1 MLAQTVEQTGYGSKR
16 PGFESCHELELFLD
30 NYLEAGDSDFE
41 FLSKT
46 ADECLELTTPSSYL
60 VAKLAQQSE
69 QSPLNQTVRVRI
81 PRSREN
87 VKYHVG
93 LI

>member
-1 MLAQTVEQTGYGSKR
+1 MLAQTVEQTGCGSKR
-16 PGFESCHELELFLD
+16 PGFESCNELELFLD
-30 NYLEAGDSDFE
+30 NYLDDGDSDFE
-41 FLSKT
+41 FLSKNVG
-46 ADECLELTTPSSYL
+46 LELTTPSSYL
-60 VAKLAQQSE
+60 VAKLAQRSE